1 MASIGPVMSRITLL
15 ASLLGSAIATTST
28 WTFNFGT
35 FGQNE
40 PVIIYGSGFD
50 LEAKID
56 IDLYPSEQ
64 DPSLSNLI
72 NLEDCFDSQ
81 QLTFENSTEF
91 LPLTQNGYFYI
102 TCNTDPNK

>member
-15 ASLLGSAIATTST
+15 ASLLGSAIASTST

-64 DPSLSNLI
+64 DRRHRY
-72 NLEDCFDSQ
+72 ED
-81 QLTFENSTEF
+81 
-91 LPLTQNGYFYI
+91 
-102 TCNTDPNK
+102 